1 MKKNIIIAAMLL
13 TGLAA
18 SAQVNRSTQGT
29 MNGAR
34 TASAAYDKDSET
46 VQISVRHPGDL
57 NQKLTPNDRRYVT
70 KLIVDGVLNDADFAV
85 LSELAK
91 RSKMV
96 DSNNKEVNAYID
108 IDLSGVKYQN
118 GDRVTSN
125 LPKNAFSNSGNL
137 RSIVLPRQINE
148 IAEGTFQGCSA
159 LESITLPQ
167 GVKSIGANA
176 FNGSALRSVSLPASV
191 ELIGNSAFGN
201 TKIEDAYIGANVRA
215 CPINAFNNSN
225 LMNINVEKGSKIY
238 SSRNGVLCSPDGTK
252 ILNFPRGRQGSY
264 EIPQGVT
271 TFDANVFSGNTRLTA
286 IKLPESITELPQ
298 GAFQE
303 CNALAQVNIPSKIQL
318 IPKNAFRGC
327 KALLDFTIPD
337 NVLYIGADAFRACKG
352 MRSVTL
358 PRNLKT
364 IEEYAFEYCEKL
376 INVEIPASVISIGT
390 KAFYHCDAMV
400 QLTFTAPNPPTME
413 KVNDNPKKLV
423 IKVPQGSQAAYSA
436 IEGFKKHKVT
446 E

>member
-1 MKKNIIIAAMLL
+1 MLL
-13 TGLAA
+13 AGMTA
-18 SAQVNRSTQGT
+18 SAQVNRTIQGLLDIVDAVTSTT
-29 MNGAR
+29 
-34 TASAAYDKDSET
+34 TPTYDKDSET

-57 NQKLTPNDRRYVT
+57 NQKLTLNDRRYVT

-85 LSELAK
+85 LSALAK

-96 DSNNKEVNAYID
+96 NSNNKEVIAYID
-108 IDLSGVKYQN
+108 IDLSGAQYQN

-148 IAEGTFQGCSA
+148 IAEGAFQSCSA
-159 LESITLPQ
+159 LQSVTMPE
-167 GVKSIGANA
+167 GVKSIGAYA
-176 FNGSALRSVSLPASV
+176 FNGTALRSVSLPASV
-191 ELIGNSAFGN
+191 ELIGNSAFGY
-201 TKIEDAYIGANVRA
+201 TKIEDAYIGANVRS
-215 CPINAFNNSN
+215 CPINAFNNNN
-225 LMNINVEKGSKIY
+225 LMNINVEKGNKIY
-238 SSRNGVLCSPDGTK
+238 SSRDGVLCSLDGTK
-252 ILNFPRGRQGSY
+252 ILNYPRGRQGSY
-264 EIPQGVT
+264 EIPEGVT
-271 TFDANVFSGNTRLTA
+271 TFDANVFSANTRLTA
-286 IKLPESITELPQ
+286 IKLPESLTELPQ

-303 CNALAQVNIPSKIQL
+303 CNALAQVNIPSRIQL

-364 IEEYAFEYCEKL
+364 IEEYAFEYCERL
-376 INVEIPASVISIGT
+376 INVEIPASVVSIGT

-400 QLTFTAPNPPTME
+400 QLTFTAPVPPAME
-413 KVNDNPKKLV
+413 KINDNPKKLV

-436 IEGFKKHKVT
+436 IAGFKKHKVT